1 MSAAYPATWP
11 AAAHA
16 LLEDRPELGGVG
28 VTEALEAVISA

>member
-16 LLEDRPELGGVG
+16 LLEDRPELGTTWAADV
-28 VTEALEAVISA
+28 VEAVCSA